1 MTEIELA
8 RKRGKH
14 NLKRKREHRL
24 KVILSKTKEG
34 RSLWNTRKHGK
45 FVSQLISM
53 GFTLVKSR
61 CTSPSL
67 LFLLPLT
74 DGDGECACCCRASL
88 RMAVWM

>member
-45 FVSQLISM
+45 FVSQLIGM
-53 GFTLVKSR
+53 GYTQKEALQKAGNVFV
-61 CTSPSL
+61 
-67 LFLLPLT
+67 FLKA
-74 DGDGECACCCRASL
+74 GE
-88 RMAVWM
+88 